1 MKPFSDLSKSNDISE
16 SKVAFIVTCH
26 TLESC
31 VFNIIYIYIYIYSF
45 NTFVGYIKLLST
57 LIVSRFLMNGW
68 RDMDMVH
75 KFSNKS
81 QKWL

>member
-31 VFNIIYIYIYIYSF
+31 VFNIIYIYIYIFIAS
-45 NTFVGYIKLLST
+45 ILLLVILSCYQ
-57 LIVSRFLMNGW
+57 L
-68 RDMDMVH
+68 
-75 KFSNKS
+75 
-81 QKWL
+81 

>member
-31 VFNIIYIYIYIYSF
+31 VFNIIYIYIYIY
-45 NTFVGYIKLLST
+45 IKASILLLVILSCYQ
-57 LIVSRFLMNGW
+57 L
-68 RDMDMVH
+68 
-75 KFSNKS
+75 
-81 QKWL
+81 

>member
-31 VFNIIYIYIYIYSF
+31 VFNIIYIYIYIYIFIAS
-45 NTFVGYIKLLST
+45 ILLLVILSCYQ
-57 LIVSRFLMNGW
+57 L
-68 RDMDMVH
+68 
-75 KFSNKS
+75 
-81 QKWL
+81 

>member
-31 VFNIIYIYIYIYSF
+31 VFNIIYIYIYIY
-45 NTFVGYIKLLST
+45 I
-57 LIVSRFLMNGW
+57 
-68 RDMDMVH
+68 
-75 KFSNKS
+75 
-81 QKWL
+81 

>member
-57 LIVSRFLMNGW
+57 LIVSRFLLNG
-68 RDMDMVH
+68 
-75 KFSNKS
+75 
-81 QKWL
+81 

>member
-31 VFNIIYIYIYIYSF
+31 VFNIIYIYIYIAS
-45 NTFVGYIKLLST
+45 ILLLVILSCYQ
-57 LIVSRFLMNGW
+57 L
-68 RDMDMVH
+68 
-75 KFSNKS
+75 
-81 QKWL
+81 